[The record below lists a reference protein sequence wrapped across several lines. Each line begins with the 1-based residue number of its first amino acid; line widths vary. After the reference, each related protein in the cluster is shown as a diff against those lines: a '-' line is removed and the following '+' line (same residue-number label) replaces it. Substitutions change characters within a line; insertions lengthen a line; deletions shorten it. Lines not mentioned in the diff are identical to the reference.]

1 MEIALKEN
9 FYKTLY
15 FISNSLS
22 NSNIEWFVIGKS
34 NLYLQGL
41 DLNPS
46 KIGIL
51 IHSENLDSFTKI
63 FKDYISSPII
73 DLTNG
78 EAKEFFMDIFNTK
91 VQVCS
96 EYSNGTYWKVKK
108 DIVDI
113 PINDITI
120 QGFSLESEAQ
130 AYGILGETET
140 EEQIMKYIENK
151 KSIKAS

>member
-9 FYKTLY
+9 FYKTLS

-22 NSNIEWFVIGKS
+22 NSNIEWFVIGKT

-51 IHSENLDSFTKI
+51 IHSEDLDSFTKT

-78 EAKEFFMDIFNTK
+78 EAKEFFIDIFDIK
-91 VQVCS
+91 VQVCA

-113 PINDITI
+113 PVNDITV
-120 QGFSLESEAQ
+120 QGFSLEAEAE
-130 AYGILGETET
+130 AYNILGDIATEI
-140 EEQIMKYIENK
+140 QIMKYIENK
-151 KSIKAS
+151 KAIKAS

>member
-1 MEIALKEN
+1 MKITLKED
-9 FYKTLY
+9 FYKTLS
-15 FISNSLS
+15 FISNSL
-22 NSNIEWFVIGKS
+22 NNFDIEWFIIGKT

-41 DLNPS
+41 DLNPL

-51 IHSENLDSFTKI
+51 IHSEDLDSFIKI
-63 FKDYISSPII
+63 FNDYISSPII

-78 EAKEFFMDIFNTK
+78 EAKEFFMDIFDTK

-113 PINDITI
+113 PINNITI

-130 AYGILGETET
+130 AYGILGDNTT
-140 EEQIMKYIENK
+140 K
-151 KSIKAS
+151 KKIINEIAKNI

>member
-1 MEIALKEN
+1 METILKED
-9 FYKTLY
+9 FYKTLS
-15 FISNSLS
+15 FISNHIRGK
-22 NSNIEWFVIGKS
+22 NVEWFVIGKT
-34 NLYLQGL
+34 NLALQGL

-51 IHSENLDSFTKI
+51 IHSEDLDFFTKI

-78 EAKEFFMDIFNTK
+78 EAKEFFMDIFDTK

-96 EYSNGTYWKVKK
+96 EYSNGTYWEVKK

-113 PINDITI
+113 QIKNII
-120 QGFSLESEAQ
+120 IKGFSLESEAQ
-130 AYGILGETET
+130 AYAFLGETDT
-140 EEQIMKYIENK
+140 EKQILEYIKTK
-151 KSIKAS
+151 KDN